1 MTDELSKKAAEVEEE
16 TAELQ
21 KKHRSAADELEK
33 ELNEEQRYLDEQLSD
48 PLKTLG
54 DIAKK

>member
-1 MTDELSKKAAEVEEE
+1 MADELSKKAAEVEEE

-21 KKHRSAADELEK
+21 KKHRSSADELER
-33 ELNEEQRYLDEQLSD
+33 ELNEEQRYLDEQLSG
-48 PLKTLG
+48 PLKTLD